1 MAKRPAGAPQK
12 FDLDG
17 SDSDMD
23 GKNEDSEP
31 EEDTVKRDRVT
42 ALWFHHNEPNLSE
55 DHGQTY
61 SNTYV

>member
-1 MAKRPAGAPQK
+1 
-12 FDLDG
+12 
-17 SDSDMD
+17 MD
-23 GKNEDSEP
+23 GQNEENSEHA
-31 EEDTVKRDRVT
+31 EDTVKRDRVT